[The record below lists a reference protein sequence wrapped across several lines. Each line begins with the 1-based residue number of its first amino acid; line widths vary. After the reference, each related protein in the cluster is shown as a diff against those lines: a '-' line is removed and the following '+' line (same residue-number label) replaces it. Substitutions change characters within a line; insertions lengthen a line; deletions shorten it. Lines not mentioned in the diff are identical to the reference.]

1 MQNLKIF
8 NTLSKQLESFS
19 PIEKNKIRF
28 YHCGPTV
35 YWTQHIG
42 NLRGMTMG
50 DLVVRTFRYF
60 GYEVLHARNYTDVG
74 HLTGDTVGLADQGED
89 RMEKGVKREGL
100 SPDAIAQKY
109 INQFEADTKTINL
122 LEPTHKPRA
131 TEYIQQMIDMVK
143 ILLEKGFAYETDLAV
158 YFDVKKFPQYTEL
171 SKQKLEN
178 IVKDAGKGE
187 VSDPNKKYA
196 ADFVLWFFRA
206 GAHANALQ
214 YWPSPFKSK
223 LVENGNGFPG
233 WHIECSVMSK
243 TLLGETLDLHM
254 GGVEHIPIHHTNEIA
269 QSEAANGTKF
279 VNYWLHNEHL
289 LVDNKKMAK
298 SEGTAY
304 SLQEII
310 DKGFEPMALRY
321 FFLTAHYRSKQNFSW
336 EALKNAELGLREMRN
351 KVSQLLAKA
360 KPGSRTE
367 SSLPG
372 RPAPAAS
379 KTAAEFK
386 KRFEDALADDINAPV
401 ALAVAWETLRSE
413 MAPEEKLG
421 LIFEFDKVL
430 GLKLNE
436 TTQKQ
441 ELKEVPE
448 QLKTLLSEREKA
460 RKEKNFARSDEIRKE
475 IDSLG
480 YEIQDGQD
488 GIKIFPSK

>member
-1 MQNLKIF
+1 MENIKIF

-19 PIEKNKIRF
+19 PIEKNKVRF

-89 RMEKGVKREGL
+89 RMMKSAEKEGV

-109 INQFEADTKTINL
+109 IDQFEADTKAINL
-122 LEPTHKPRA
+122 LEPTFKPRA
-131 TEYIQQMIDMVK
+131 TEYIQQMIAMVK
-143 ILLEKGFAYETDLAV
+143 TLLEKGFAYETDLAV

-178 IVKDAGKGE
+178 IVKDAGKAE
-187 VSDPNKKYA
+187 VSDPQKKYP
-196 ADFVLWFFRA
+196 ADFALWFFRA
-206 GAHANALQ
+206 GAHDKALQ
-214 YWPSPFKSK
+214 FWPSPFKSK
-223 LVENGNGFPG
+223 LIENGIGFPG

-243 TLLGETLDLHM
+243 TLLGDTLDLHM

-269 QSEAANGTKF
+269 QSEAANGVKF

-298 SEGTAY
+298 SEGTTY
-304 SLQEII
+304 SLQEVL

-360 KPGSRTE
+360 KPAPVNSETATE
-367 SSLPG
+367 S
-372 RPAPAAS
+372 
-379 KTAAEFK
+379 K
-386 KRFEDALADDINAPV
+386 KRFEDALADDINAPA

-460 RKEKNFARSDEIRKE
+460 RKEKNFAKSDEIRKE

-488 GIKIFPSK
+488 RIKIFLK